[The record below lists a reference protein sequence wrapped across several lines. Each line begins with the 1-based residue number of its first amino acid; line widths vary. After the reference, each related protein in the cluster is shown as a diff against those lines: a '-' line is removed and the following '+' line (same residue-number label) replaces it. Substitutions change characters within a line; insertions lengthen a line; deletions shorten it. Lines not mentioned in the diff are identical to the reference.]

1 MKDKT
6 IIPLLGLVKVTGYPV
21 YFFYMRGKRYY
32 LNPKRKDLPKNCIVM
47 SNHTSLLDFPMY
59 LGFFY
64 TKTIHW
70 LMSEALFKHGKLF
83 SWFLLSLGG
92 IYVDR
97 TQHNFDLVRDAL
109 AILDKGGKVGVFP
122 QGRLPVNGRSFPYMP
137 GITVLALKTDAPIV
151 PVYTDGNYGFFKT
164 VHVLIGEPLNIR
176 DFTEMEKPDGAEIK
190 RLTRVLEDKNFELKA
205 ELEKRLAAKKK

>member
-6 IIPLLGLVKVTGYPV
+6 NIPLLGLVKVTGYPV
-21 YFFYMRGKRYY
+21 YFFYMRAKRYY
-32 LNPKRKDLPKNCIVM
+32 LNPAKKALPKNCIIM

-59 LGFFY
+59 LGLYYF
-64 TKTIHW
+64 KTVHW

-97 TQHNFDLVRDAL
+97 TQHNFDFVRDAL
-109 AILDKGGKVGVFP
+109 KILDKGGKVGVFP
-122 QGRLPVNGRSFPYMP
+122 QGRLPVNGRNFPYMP
-137 GITVLALKTDAPIV
+137 GITVLALQTDAPII

-164 VHVLIGEPLNIR
+164 AHVMVGEEIHIR
-176 DFTEMEKPDGAEIK
+176 DLTDQEKPDSFEIK
-190 RLTRVLEDKNFELKA
+190 RLTRVLEEKNLALKE
-205 ELEKRLAAKKK
+205 ELEKRLAKKK